1 MVTFTLMAAFLCT
14 CSWISVSVSQF
25 HAVEVQPGGEVTLM
39 CSNFTTL
46 PSHIFWFRLA
56 DTPNISCVSFMSNS
70 DANASFCDGFK
81 NGKFDM
87 TSNTSTIFLR
97 IKDVNSSDSGLYFCG
112 VCSNNNSVIVSGAY
126 LRVQGKIDIKRK
138 IFRLEAFDGITKPMS
153 VILGALII
161 PLILVIIGLVVKI
174 QRLQTAHKGGQ
185 NPQHSQNLDSDNL
198 NYAALSFH
206 PKAKRNRRPA
216 SETQQTVYAATR

>member
-25 HAVEVQPGGEVTLM
+25 QAVEVQPGGEVTLM
-39 CSNFTTL
+39 CSNFTSL
-46 PSHIFWFRLA
+46 LSHIFWFRLA
-56 DTPNISCVSFMSNS
+56 DTPNISCVSFMLNS

-112 VCSNNNSVIVSGAY
+112 VRSDNKPAIVSGAY
-126 LRVQGKIDIKRK
+126 LRVQ
-138 IFRLEAFDGITKPMS
+138 EAFDGITKPMS

-216 SETQQTVYAATR
+216 SETQQAVYAATR